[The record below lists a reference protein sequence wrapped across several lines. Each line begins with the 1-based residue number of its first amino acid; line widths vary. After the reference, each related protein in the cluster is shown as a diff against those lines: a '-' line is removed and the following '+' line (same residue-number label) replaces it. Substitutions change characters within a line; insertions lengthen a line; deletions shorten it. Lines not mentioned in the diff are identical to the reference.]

1 VLPAGSSFA
10 LAQPAFIGSREHL
23 KIRTSFRLPSP
34 LESEGHQ
41 CRVLG
46 LQCKPGTLL
55 DDLVHWRDSPKGPKG
70 PWMTALFERRDPA
83 HRGIGWPLC
92 LIFHIPAFN
101 IGTFS
106 NFRAQPFTAEAVKR
120 DLTSVWTV
128 AESAELYGVR
138 GWGADYFDL
147 AEDGTVRVT
156 VPVNGKRVGVSL
168 MSIIAAMQQRGV
180 KMPALVR
187 IENILDAQIAVLNDT
202 FAGAMQGLGYR
213 GSYHGVFPIKVNQ
226 QCEVIGE
233 IARFGA
239 GYGHGLEAGSKA
251 ELLIA
256 LASLDPDSGYIVC
269 NGYKDGEFINLGLR
283 ALKLGY
289 KVFFVIE
296 TPTELPIIVE
306 EMKRLDI
313 RPMLGVRVK
322 LSSRVGG
329 YWNESSGDRSVFG
342 LTTAQLVELI
352 DAMREHQMLD
362 CLQLMHYHLGS
373 QIPNIRD
380 IRSSVL
386 EACRYYA
393 DLVKEGA
400 ALRYLDLGGG
410 LAVDYDGS
418 QTNYEY
424 SKNYS
429 LDEYCSDMV
438 ETIMT
443 VLDPENIEHPVII
456 TESGRA
462 TVAYSSVLLFNILDV
477 TRFEPGEVPGPD
489 PGGEHELIGNLR
501 EALSA
506 VSPKNPQESYNDAL
520 YYRGEIREIFKRGQ
534 IRLRELSLAENIF
547 LEIVRSV
554 VNVIQ
559 GAKRVRPELERLEE
573 SLSDVYYGNFSVF
586 QSLPDVWAIGQTFP
600 VMPVHRLNEFPT
612 RQAIIADLTCDSDG
626 KIDKFIGH
634 RGIRQTLPVH
644 PVVEGEPYYL
654 GVFLVGAYQ
663 ETLGDLHNLMG
674 DTNVVS
680 VRINEDATFD
690 FVRELDGD
698 SIADVLSYVEYNPQQ
713 LVEQFRRTAEQA
725 VRKGRISAPER
736 QEVLEAFSAS
746 LRGYTY
752 FED

>member
-1 VLPAGSSFA
+1 
-10 LAQPAFIGSREHL
+10 
-23 KIRTSFRLPSP
+23 
-34 LESEGHQ
+34 
-41 CRVLG
+41 
-46 LQCKPGTLL
+46 
-55 DDLVHWRDSPKGPKG
+55 
-70 PWMTALFERRDPA
+70 M
-83 HRGIGWPLC
+83 
-92 LIFHIPAFN
+92 
-101 IGTFS
+101 
-106 NFRAQPFTAEAVKR
+106 KR
-120 DLTSVWTV
+120 DLPSVWTP
-128 AESAELYGVR
+128 AESAELYGIR
-138 GWGADYFDL
+138 SWGAGYFDL
-147 AEDGTVRVT
+147 GDDGTVHVT
-156 VPVNGKRVGVSL
+156 VPLDGKRVGVSL
-168 MSIIAAMQQRGV
+168 MTIIAAMQQRGV
-180 KMPALVR
+180 QMPALLR
-187 IENILDAQIAVLNDT
+187 IENILDAQISVLNDS
-202 FAGAMQGLGYR
+202 FARAMQALGYR
-213 GSYHGVFPIKVNQ
+213 GSYRGVFPIKVNQ

-239 GYGHGLEAGSKA
+239 RYGHGLEAGSKA

-269 NGYKDGEFINLGLR
+269 NGYKDAEFINLGLR

-296 TPTELPIIVE
+296 TPTELPILLE
-306 EMKRLDI
+306 EIKRVGI

-329 YWNESSGDRSVFG
+329 YWNESSGDRSIFG
-342 LTTAQLVELI
+342 LTTAQIVDLI
-352 DAMREHQMLD
+352 DALREHQMLD
-362 CLQLMHYHLGS
+362 CLQLLHYHLGS

-393 DLVKEGA
+393 DLVREGA

-443 VLDPENIEHPVII
+443 ALDPEDIEHPVII

-477 TRFEPGEVPGPD
+477 TRFEPGEVPEPD
-489 PGGEHELIGNLR
+489 PKGEHELIGNLR
-501 EALSA
+501 EALKM

-520 YYRGEIREIFKRGQ
+520 FYREEIRELFKRGQ

-547 LEIVRSV
+547 LEIVRAIV
-554 VNVIQ
+554 DEIQ

-586 QSLPDVWAIGQTFP
+586 QSLPDVWAIEQIFP
-600 VMPVHRLNEFPT
+600 VMPVHRLNEAPT
-612 RQAIIADLTCDSDG
+612 RQAIIADITCDSDG
-626 KIDKFIGH
+626 KIDRFIGP

-644 PVVEGEPYYL
+644 PVIEGEPYYL

-680 VRINEDATFD
+680 VRINEDGSFD
-690 FVRELDGD
+690 FVREMDGD
-698 SIADVLSYVEYNPQQ
+698 SIADVLSYVEYQPQQ

-725 VRKGRISAPER
+725 VRKGRISATER
-736 QEVLEAFSAS
+736 QAVLDAFSAS

>member
-1 VLPAGSSFA
+1 
-10 LAQPAFIGSREHL
+10 
-23 KIRTSFRLPSP
+23 
-34 LESEGHQ
+34 
-41 CRVLG
+41 
-46 LQCKPGTLL
+46 
-55 DDLVHWRDSPKGPKG
+55 
-70 PWMTALFERRDPA
+70 M
-83 HRGIGWPLC
+83 
-92 LIFHIPAFN
+92 
-101 IGTFS
+101 
-106 NFRAQPFTAEAVKR
+106 KR
-120 DLTSVWTV
+120 DLPSVWTP
-128 AESAELYGVR
+128 AESAELYGIR
-138 GWGADYFDL
+138 SWGAGYFDL
-147 AEDGTVRVT
+147 ADDGTVHVT
-156 VPVNGKRVGVSL
+156 VPVDGKRVGVSL

-180 KMPALVR
+180 QMPALLR
-187 IENILDAQIAVLNDT
+187 IENILDAQISVLNDS
-202 FAGAMQGLGYR
+202 FARAMETLGYR
-213 GSYHGVFPIKVNQ
+213 GSYRGVFPIKVNQ

-233 IARFGA
+233 IARFGSR
-239 GYGHGLEAGSKA
+239 YGHGLEAGSKA

-269 NGYKDGEFINLGLR
+269 NGYKDAEFINLGLR

-296 TPTELPIIVE
+296 TPTELPIILE
-306 EMKRLDI
+306 EIKRVGI

-329 YWNESSGDRSVFG
+329 YWNESSGDRSIFG
-342 LTTAQLVELI
+342 LTTAQIVDLI
-352 DAMREHQMLD
+352 DALRAHQMLD
-362 CLQLMHYHLGS
+362 CLQLLHYHLGS

-393 DLVKEGA
+393 DLVREGA

-443 VLDPENIEHPVII
+443 ALDPEGIEHPVII

-477 TRFEPGEVPGPD
+477 TRFEPGEVPEPD
-489 PGGEHELIGNLR
+489 PKTEHELIGNLR
-501 EALSA
+501 EALKM

-520 YYRGEIREIFKRGQ
+520 FYREEIRELFKRGQ

-547 LEIVRSV
+547 LEIVRAI
-554 VNVIQ
+554 VNEIQ

-586 QSLPDVWAIGQTFP
+586 QSLPDVWAIEQIFP
-600 VMPVHRLNEFPT
+600 VMPVHRLNEAPT
-612 RQAIIADLTCDSDG
+612 RQAIIADITCDSDG
-626 KIDKFIGH
+626 KIDRFIGP

-644 PVVEGEPYYL
+644 PVIEGEPYYL

-680 VRINEDATFD
+680 VRINEDGTFD
-690 FVRELDGD
+690 FVREMDGD
-698 SIADVLSYVEYNPQQ
+698 SIADVLSYVEYQPQQ

-736 QEVLEAFSAS
+736 QAVLDAFSAS

>member
-1 VLPAGSSFA
+1 
-10 LAQPAFIGSREHL
+10 
-23 KIRTSFRLPSP
+23 
-34 LESEGHQ
+34 
-41 CRVLG
+41 
-46 LQCKPGTLL
+46 
-55 DDLVHWRDSPKGPKG
+55 
-70 PWMTALFERRDPA
+70 M
-83 HRGIGWPLC
+83 
-92 LIFHIPAFN
+92 
-101 IGTFS
+101 
-106 NFRAQPFTAEAVKR
+106 KR
-120 DLTSVWTV
+120 DLPSVWTP
-128 AESAELYGVR
+128 AESAELYGIR
-138 GWGADYFDL
+138 SWGAGYFDL
-147 AEDGTVRVT
+147 ADDGTVHVT
-156 VPVNGKRVGVSL
+156 VPVDGKRVGVSL

-180 KMPALVR
+180 QMPALLR
-187 IENILDAQIAVLNDT
+187 IENILDAQISVLNDS
-202 FAGAMQGLGYR
+202 FVHAMQALGYR
-213 GSYHGVFPIKVNQ
+213 GSYRGVFPIKVNQ

-239 GYGHGLEAGSKA
+239 RYGHGLEAGSKA

-269 NGYKDGEFINLGLR
+269 NGYKDAEFINLGLR

-296 TPTELPIIVE
+296 TPTELPILLE
-306 EMKRLDI
+306 EIKRVGI

-329 YWNESSGDRSVFG
+329 YWNESSGDRSIFG
-342 LTTAQLVELI
+342 LTTSQIVDLI
-352 DAMREHQMLD
+352 DALREHQMLD
-362 CLQLMHYHLGS
+362 CLQLLHYHLGS

-443 VLDPENIEHPVII
+443 ALDPEGIEHPVII

-462 TVAYSSVLLFNILDV
+462 TVAYSSVLLFNVLDV
-477 TRFEPGEVPGPD
+477 TRFEPGEVPEPD
-489 PGGEHELIGNLR
+489 PKGEHELIGNLR
-501 EALSA
+501 EALKM
-506 VSPKNPQESYNDAL
+506 VNPKNPQESYNDAL
-520 YYRGEIREIFKRGQ
+520 FYREEIRELFKRGQ

-547 LEIVRSV
+547 LEIVRAIV
-554 VNVIQ
+554 KEIQ

-586 QSLPDVWAIGQTFP
+586 QSLPDVWAIEQIFP
-600 VMPVHRLNEFPT
+600 VMPVHRLDEAPT
-612 RQAIIADLTCDSDG
+612 RQAIIADITCDSDG
-626 KIDKFIGH
+626 KIDRFIGP
-634 RGIRQTLPVH
+634 RGIRQTLPLH
-644 PVVEGEPYYL
+644 PVIEGEPYYL

-680 VRINEDATFD
+680 VRINEDGSFD
-690 FVRELDGD
+690 FVREMDGD
-698 SIADVLSYVEYNPQQ
+698 SIADVLSYVEYQPQQ

-736 QEVLEAFSAS
+736 QAVLDAFSAS